1 VADEA
6 DVVVVGAGVI
16 GLTTAICAAGAG
28 LKVRVLTPVPPAETT
43 SVLASAMVGPTF
55 GFSGPRVDQ
64 WEHETVEE
72 VRRHT
77 DAPGVHL
84 AHGLFASRMPDMIP
98 PTADRL
104 PGYRLGTPEELPD
117 GFASGVWAEVP
128 LINMP
133 QYIEYLH
140 ARTLDAGADI
150 EVGVR
155 LSSIRD
161 AFRGAPRVA
170 NCSGLAARDLV
181 PDPSVVPLRGPKVVV
196 RNPGLESF
204 FIDGPPGPE
213 GTNFFPHG
221 DVVVLGGSV
230 AESDDVT
237 PDPAE
242 LAAIVERCARVEP
255 RLRDADIIEHRV
267 GLRPGR
273 PTIRLEAEAMDGGL
287 CVHNY
292 GHGGIGVTT
301 AWGCAREATRLLV
314 EGRPG

>member
-1 VADEA
+1 V

-28 LKVRVLTPVPPAETT
+28 LQVRVLTPVPPAETT
-43 SVLASAMVGPTF
+43 SVLASAIVGPTF

-64 WEHETVEE
+64 WERETVEE
-72 VRRHT
+72 VRRHA

-84 AHGLFASRMPDMIP
+84 SCGLFASKIPDMIP

-104 PGYRLGTPEELPD
+104 PGFRLCQPEELPR
-117 GFASGVWAEVP
+117 GFASGFWAEVP
-128 LINMP
+128 LIDMRLYMP
-133 QYIEYLH
+133 YLH
-140 ARTLDAGADI
+140 ERAVAAGADI
-150 EVGVR
+150 DVGAR

-161 AFRGAPRVA
+161 AFRDASRVA

-181 PDPSVVPLRGPKVVV
+181 PDTTVVPLRGPKIVV

-213 GTNFFPHG
+213 GTNYFPHG
-221 DVVVLGGSV
+221 DIVVLGGSV
-230 AESDDVT
+230 ADSDDVT
-237 PDPAE
+237 PNPAE
-242 LAAIVERCARVEP
+242 LEAIVERCVRIEP
-255 RLRDADIIEHRV
+255 RLRDAEILEHRV

-273 PTIRLEAEAMDGGL
+273 PEIRLEPEEIDGGL

-292 GHGGIGVTT
+292 GHAGIGVTT
-301 AWGCAREATRLLV
+301 SWGCAQEATRLLIQ
-314 EGRPG
+314 GRPA